1 MKLQVINEEGNKP
14 KHIAII
20 MDGNGRWA
28 RSRGLPRAYGHKK
41 GAETLR
47 IVVESALK
55 LDVKYLTLFG
65 FSSEN
70 WNRPKDEVIDLMSLL
85 RGYLVKEVEALD
97 KKGIKFRVV
106 GDRQRLDCDIVEM
119 INSAEKLT
127 ADNAELTLTL
137 ALSYGGRR
145 AISDAAKKLA
155 MQVYKKQLNPN
166 EICLIALPAAKPPKP
181 KARVGTKPLLPTTTP
196 ASIAIDPQTTEG
208 VSRFERVSS
217 SVFPHDRAG
226 AIAII
231 NSKAKPI
238 GVDIFTK

>member
-28 RSRGLPRAYGHKK
+28 RSRGLPRAFGHKK

-85 RGYLVKEVEALD
+85 RGYLVKEVEVLD

-119 INSAEKLT
+119 ITSAEKLT

-166 EICLIALPAAKPPKP
+166 EICEEMFNQALE
-181 KARVGTKPLLPTTTP
+181 TKMFP
-196 ASIAIDPQTTEG
+196 DPDLVIRTSGEKRI
-208 VSRFERVSS
+208 SNFMLWECAYSEF
-217 SVFPHDRAG
+217 VFIEDYSMYWAC
-226 AIAII
+226 
-231 NSKAKPI
+231 
-238 GVDIFTK
+238 